1 MKYGRYIGWTSC
13 LVMLLIATTTVRA
26 QVEEKVCKTDYN
38 INPERVGELSVE
50 LDNISFFKDNEYA
63 GTVMKGYSLPGMW
76 LEPKVVYY
84 PLKNMKLELGAHA
97 LIYSG
102 AYKFPNYAYHDIAT
116 WKGNQ
121 YQRGTHILPYFR
133 AQLALSHVNLI
144 LGDIYGGSNHC
155 LIAPLYSPELNLTAD
170 PEMGLQFLYDS
181 RHLHLDAWVN
191 WLSYIFEEDTHQE
204 AFIVGV
210 SSLIKYNDP
219 KARFHYYTPVQMT
232 IQHRGGEQDTIYT
245 NSVQTLMNGS
255 VGAGVTWNVNR
266 PVLKR
271 VNVEVDAVA
280 YYQQAGHLW
289 PFDKGVG
296 LYAAAYTDLKDI
308 RVKGGYFMSKDFI
321 SLLGIPYFGSV
332 STKEEGA
339 FYNDPQTL
347 FLSVEYSRSFG
358 KHYALGAKA
367 DIYQYLPGTMTKA
380 DGEVI
385 KPGSATSFS
394 FGVYLRVNPSFLI
407 KKFK

>member
-76 LEPKVVYY
+76 LEPKIVYY

-144 LGDIYGGSNHC
+144 LGDIYGGSNHG

-204 AFIVGV
+204 AFIVGL

-255 VGAGVTWNVNR
+255 VGAGVTWNINR

-280 YYQQAGHLW
+280 YYQ
-289 PFDKGVG
+289 
-296 LYAAAYTDLKDI
+296 
-308 RVKGGYFMSKDFI
+308 R
-321 SLLGIPYFGSV
+321 
-332 STKEEGA
+332 
-339 FYNDPQTL
+339 
-347 FLSVEYSRSFG
+347 
-358 KHYALGAKA
+358 
-367 DIYQYLPGTMTKA
+367 DIYGL
-380 DGEVI
+380 
-385 KPGSATSFS
+385 
-394 FGVYLRVNPSFLI
+394 LI
-407 KKFK
+407 KEWGYTLLLTLILKTYV

>member
-144 LGDIYGGSNHC
+144 LGDIYGGSNHG

-204 AFIVGV
+204 AFIVGL
-210 SSLIKYNDP
+210 SSLI
-219 KARFHYYTPVQMT
+219 
-232 IQHRGGEQDTIYT
+232 
-245 NSVQTLMNGS
+245 L
-255 VGAGVTWNVNR
+255 
-266 PVLKR
+266 
-271 VNVEVDAVA
+271 
-280 YYQQAGHLW
+280 
-289 PFDKGVG
+289 
-296 LYAAAYTDLKDI
+296 LYK
-308 RVKGGYFMSKDFI
+308 
-321 SLLGIPYFGSV
+321 
-332 STKEEGA
+332 
-339 FYNDPQTL
+339 
-347 FLSVEYSRSFG
+347 
-358 KHYALGAKA
+358 
-367 DIYQYLPGTMTKA
+367 
-380 DGEVI
+380 
-385 KPGSATSFS
+385 
-394 FGVYLRVNPSFLI
+394 
-407 KKFK
+407 